1 MTTEPTDLADFSAAL
16 LVRAYRRG
24 QVSPVEAI
32 RAVLD
37 RMDDVDPAVN
47 AICWRDDEASL
58 EAAARSEARWREGK
72 PAGALDGVPA
82 TIKDL
87 LLMKGAPTRRGS
99 HSTSETPAEED
110 SPATARL
117 REAGAVLVAK
127 TTTPEFGWKGV
138 TDNPLT
144 GITRN
149 PWDTSRT
156 PGGSSGGASVAAALG
171 MGALHVG
178 TDGGGSIR
186 IPSAFTG
193 TFGLKPS
200 FGRVP
205 AFPMSPM
212 GTVSH
217 VGPVTRT
224 VTDAAMM
231 LSVLALPD
239 ARDWY
244 GLTDLD
250 GRDYTIGLDDG
261 IRGLRVAYSRTL
273 GYLDVDPAIAAL
285 VDDAVAV
292 LADQGAVVEEVDPG
306 FDDPW
311 ELFTTHWYAGAGK
324 LLDSIPAEKRSLI
337 DAGFRRIAEE
347 GAAIPLS
354 AYLDVEAGRRALG
367 AHMRRFH
374 ERYDLLVLPT
384 LPLAAFDAGIEFP
397 EAVLQGR
404 WTNWAGSMYPFNLTQ
419 QPAASCPAGFTP
431 QGLPAGLQIVGP
443 QYRDDLVLRAARA
456 FESAR
461 PFVMPRAP
469 NVTHE
474 AT

>member
-1 MTTEPTDLADFSAAL
+1 MISEPTDLADFSAAA

-24 QVSPVEAI
+24 QASPVEAVK
-32 RAVLD
+32 AVLARID
-37 RMDDVDPAVN
+37 AFDPAVN
-47 AICWRDDEASL
+47 AFCWRDDEASL
-58 EAAARSEARWREGK
+58 KAGALSEARWARNEPMGR
-72 PAGALDGVPA
+72 LDGVPA

-87 LLMKGAPTRRGS
+87 LLMQGAPTRRGS
-99 HSTSETPAEED
+99 RSTDDAAAGED

-117 REAGAVLVAK
+117 REAGAVLVGK

-138 TDNPLT
+138 TDSPLT
-144 GITRN
+144 GVTRN
-149 PWDTSRT
+149 PWNTGRT

-205 AFPMSPM
+205 AYPMSPM

-217 VGPVTRT
+217 VGPMTRT

-231 LSVLALPD
+231 LSVMAQPD

-244 GLTDLD
+244 GLPDLD
-250 GRDYTIGLDDG
+250 GRDYTIGLEDG
-261 IRGLRVAYSRTL
+261 VRGLRVAYSRTL

-285 VDDAVAV
+285 VDDAVDV
-292 LADQGAVVEEVDPG
+292 LGELGAIVEEADPG
-306 FDDPW
+306 FEDPW

-324 LLDSIPAEKRSLI
+324 LLAAIPAERLHLI
-337 DAGFRRIAEE
+337 DEGLRRVAAE
-347 GAAIPLS
+347 GADIPLA

-367 AHMRRFH
+367 VRMRAFH

-384 LPLAAFDAGIEFP
+384 LPLVAFEAGIEFP
-397 EAVLQGR
+397 DALLQGR

-419 QPAASCPAGFTP
+419 QPAASCPAGLTP
-431 QGLPAGLQIVGP
+431 EGLPVGLQIVGP

-456 FESAR
+456 YESAR
-461 PFVMPRAP
+461 PFAMPKAP
-469 NVTHE
+469 NVTHQ
-474 AT
+474 AG